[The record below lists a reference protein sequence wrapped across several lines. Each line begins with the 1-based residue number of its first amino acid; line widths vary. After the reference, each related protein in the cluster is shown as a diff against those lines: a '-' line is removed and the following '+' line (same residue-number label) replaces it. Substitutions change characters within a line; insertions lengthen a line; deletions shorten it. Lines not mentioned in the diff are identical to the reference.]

1 VGSSTAAS
9 RRKCWNPYECG
20 GETAAPT
27 FNDSAQ
33 LRKVKFEPAVR
44 RRGER
49 TVQSELR
56 QLIKVVDGIESGAVN
71 VECVGREIRNTFFNP
86 EAKSLN
92 VSCGSHFRDP
102 A

>member
-1 VGSSTAAS
+1 VGTSTAAS
-9 RRKCWNPYECG
+9 RRKVLDPYELC
-20 GETAAPT
+20 GETGGGQL

-56 QLIKVVDGIESGAVN
+56 QLIKVVDGN
-71 VECVGREIRNTFFNP
+71 
-86 EAKSLN
+86 
-92 VSCGSHFRDP
+92 
-102 A
+102 